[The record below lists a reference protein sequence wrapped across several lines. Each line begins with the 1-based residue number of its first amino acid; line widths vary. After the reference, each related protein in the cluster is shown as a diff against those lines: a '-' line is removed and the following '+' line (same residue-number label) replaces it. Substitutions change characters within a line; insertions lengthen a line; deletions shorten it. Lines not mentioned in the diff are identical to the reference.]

1 MWCYLSGSQVH
12 VCFNTISFTVTC
24 FPTRLRSTVILW
36 IHNAWKTQEKTSKL
50 LIYWKIP
57 ATAQLVV
64 SQCLLDTLR
73 FGNSEHLCRV
83 FENTAASQHDDLKA
97 RKVYDGLKSLRLSR
111 FSLWE
116 VCGRQREPI
125 TAPRQCTWL
134 TIASKAAFGSKVN
147 DDVVEFIADVGYDE
161 TAGES
166 GKVSKV
172 MSWRVCWELV
182 SLLSRNSS
190 ANKIR

>member
-64 SQCLLDTLR
+64 SRCLLDTLR

-97 RKVYDGLKSLRLSR
+97 RKFYDGLKSLRLSR

-125 TAPRQCTWL
+125 PAPRQCTWL

-147 DDVVEFIADVGYDE
+147 DDVVGIYFWCWIWWDCWGERKSFESDVMTGMLGTCE
-161 TAGES
+161 PVES
-166 GKVSKV
+166 KFFG
-172 MSWRVCWELV
+172 
-182 SLLSRNSS
+182 
-190 ANKIR
+190 